1 MTDQLRSSEEPND
14 LVHSL
19 NNAEA
24 QICKQSWTNEKHA
37 VSVMR
42 VAKPDTGQ
50 EILNVQVVLSM

>member
-1 MTDQLRSSEEPND
+1 MMTDQLRSSEEPND

-24 QICKQSWTNEKHA
+24 QILQAKYA
-37 VSVMR
+37 VSVTR